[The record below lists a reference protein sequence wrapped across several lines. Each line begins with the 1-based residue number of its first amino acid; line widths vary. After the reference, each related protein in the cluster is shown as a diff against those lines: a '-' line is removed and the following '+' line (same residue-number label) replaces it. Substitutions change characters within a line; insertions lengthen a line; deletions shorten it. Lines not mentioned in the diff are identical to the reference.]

1 MKQRSEIMNKKDI
14 FRIILRELGTVA
26 LHMICAFIAVAL
38 FVTLVYVITI
48 VPMAWRF
55 TIILF
60 YTIIAITAIRIYQ
73 EIKIRKNT
81 LANQKYVAIEEEIN
95 GYYQALYNYFEDDT
109 KTSLSPELE
118 LIYEEIC
125 EDINNFEDTLIED
138 DFRIIMLRDSLKKTL
153 AIFDIEM

>member
-1 MKQRSEIMNKKDI
+1 MSKKDI
-14 FRIILRELGTVA
+14 FRIIMKELGRVA
-26 LHMICAFIAVAL
+26 LRIICAFIVVAISIM
-38 FVTLVYVITI
+38 LVYVITI
-48 VPMAWRF
+48 IPMAWRF
-55 TIILF
+55 TIILL

-73 EIKIRKNT
+73 EIKIRKNIF
-81 LANQKYVAIEEEIN
+81 ANQKYVAIEEEIN

-153 AIFDIEM
+153 AIVDIEM